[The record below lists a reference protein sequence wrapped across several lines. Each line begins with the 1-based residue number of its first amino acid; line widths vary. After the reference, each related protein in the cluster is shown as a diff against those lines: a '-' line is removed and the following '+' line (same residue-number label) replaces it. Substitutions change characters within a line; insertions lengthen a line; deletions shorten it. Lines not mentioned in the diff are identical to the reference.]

1 MSVAIVAAV
10 LAATVVARPQAADPE
25 AGRRKAERCASCHG
39 ADGNATI
46 PGTPSLAGQPAWFA
60 HWALIK
66 FRDGR
71 RKDPRMSAFAAGLS
85 DADMADLAAYY
96 ATLAPRPRP
105 QSVEAAKAAA
115 GQRLAVSHHC
125 TSCHRPDLSGQDQV
139 PRLAGQDL
147 EYLLRQLH
155 AYRAGTAGDL
165 EGLMTVAAR
174 LLSDADI
181 ENLAHYMA
189 GLAPVP

>member
-1 MSVAIVAAV
+1 
-10 LAATVVARPQAADPE
+10 
-25 AGRRKAERCASCHG
+25 
-39 ADGNATI
+39 
-46 PGTPSLAGQPAWFA
+46 
-60 HWALIK
+60 
-66 FRDGR
+66 
-71 RKDPRMSAFAAGLS
+71 MSAFAAGLS

-96 ATLAPRPRP
+96 ATLAPLPRP